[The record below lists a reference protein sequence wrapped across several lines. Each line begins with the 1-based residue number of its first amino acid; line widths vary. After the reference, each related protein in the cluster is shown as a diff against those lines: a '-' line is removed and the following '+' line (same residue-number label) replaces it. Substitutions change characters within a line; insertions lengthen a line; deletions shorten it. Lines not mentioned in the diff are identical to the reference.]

1 MITVEVWQH
10 KLQLETDSRLF
21 SPRQADAGTLAMLSQ
36 VQVKPADRLLD
47 LGCGYGLVGLAA
59 AKVLGPG
66 QVVMVDIDPL
76 AVDLASGNARLNGC
90 AEVRIVLGD
99 GPQAASPDPFNWIL
113 CNPPYHTDFSV
124 ARRLIEQSVPLL
136 VEGGQ
141 LVLVVK
147 RLPWYQNKMKAVFG
161 GVRVKEIDGYYVL
174 TSEKRLAAP
183 RPSGLKKANGVP
195 RKHLKRLQETA
206 GRKPAGK
213 SRRMGQ
219 KNRTANPDSP
229 A

>member
-1 MITVEVWQH
+1 MINVEVWQH

-21 SPRQADAGTLAMLSQ
+21 SPRQADVGTLAMLSQ
-36 VQVKPADRLLD
+36 VQVKPAERLLD

-66 QVVMVDIDPL
+66 QVVMVDNDPL
-76 AVDLASGNARLNGC
+76 AVALATGNARLNGC
-90 AEVRIVLGD
+90 SEARIILGD
-99 GPQAASPDPFNWIL
+99 GPQAAAPDRFNWIL

-124 ARRLIEQSVPLL
+124 ARRLIEQSIPLL

-174 TSEKRLAAP
+174 SSEKRPAAA
-183 RPSGLKKANGVP
+183 RPSVLKHVPGVP
-195 RKHLKRLQETA
+195 RKHLKRLQEAA

-219 KNRTANPDSP
+219 KNRTANPGSP